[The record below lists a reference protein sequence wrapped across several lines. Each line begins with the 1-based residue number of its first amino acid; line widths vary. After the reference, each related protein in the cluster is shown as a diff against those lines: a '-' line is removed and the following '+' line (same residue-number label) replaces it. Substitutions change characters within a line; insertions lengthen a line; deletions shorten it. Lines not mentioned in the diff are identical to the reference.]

1 MRTIKKFE
9 VLSVMRVSAIC
20 YGFMGLIEGAFL
32 SVIFLVMPTA
42 ATSQQQLPPWLGVA
56 FGGLSVVF
64 FPVLFGLMGAVIG
77 ALSAVIYNVSARYVG
92 GIEVE
97 VE

>member
-20 YGFMGLIEGAFL
+20 YGAMGLIEGAFL
-32 SVIFLVMPTA
+32 SGIFVMMPMA
-42 ATSQQQLPPWLGVA
+42 ATSQQRLPPWMGVA
-56 FGGLSVVF
+56 FGGLSVVLL
-64 FPVLFGLMGAVIG
+64 PILFGLMGAIIG
-77 ALSAVIYNVSARYVG
+77 ALGSVIYNVSAKYVG
-92 GIEVE
+92 GIQVE

>member
-9 VLSVMRVSAIC
+9 VLSVMRVSGIC
-20 YGFMGLIEGAFL
+20 YGVMGLIEGAFL
-32 SVIFLVMPTA
+32 SVVFLVLPTA
-42 ATSQQQLPPWLGVA
+42 AISQRQLPPWLGVA

-64 FPVLFGLMGAVIG
+64 FPILFGLMGAIIG
-77 ALSAVIYNVSARYVG
+77 ALGAVIYNVSAKFVG
-92 GIEVE
+92 GIQVE